1 MRAVID
7 TNVLL
12 AVLWRRQPHALLEQV
27 RAGTLSMVSSPALL
41 AELADVIGRAKF
53 DAILAKTQTS
63 RERSLAQVR
72 QLAEVIEPPPLPQ
85 PVCRDPD
92 DDQVLA
98 LALAAK
104 VDLIVS
110 GDNDLLSLGFEGVPI
125 LAPAQALEQVE
136 AAGEKLHVGAA

>member
-7 TNVLL
+7 TNVLVSGL
-12 AVLWRRQPHALLEQV
+12 LWHGAPHTLLEQV
-27 RAGTLSMVSSPALL
+27 RAGSLTLVSSPALL
-41 AELADVIGRAKF
+41 AELENVIGRAKF
-53 DAILAKTQTS
+53 DAILTRSATS
-63 RERSLAQVR
+63 REDTLNELR

-98 LALAAK
+98 LALAAR

-110 GDNDLLSLGFEGVPI
+110 GDEDLLALDSFQGIPI
-125 LAPAQALEQVE
+125 VSPAQAVLRIT
-136 AAGEKLHVGAA
+136 A